1 MQCGS
6 SRKPLARQGSP
17 YIWKILYIYIY
28 ISLSLGYNS
37 VVRNLF
43 SESTPTILQVCSDIN
58 KPNGQFVL
66 QNDRSTVMTFISS
79 LPIRKVCDP

>member
-17 YIWKILYIYIY
+17 YMWKILYISPKIY
-28 ISLSLGYNS
+28 LFPWL
-37 VVRNLF
+37 VRNLF